1 MNVPKLLKI
10 ILAGVI
16 AASLICLIIG
26 AATYF
31 PALGSLPQTGA
42 QDYAVLVKERA
53 ASMRLGMLIIMVG
66 CASLGM
72 AVLALLGI
80 VIYGRLK
87 DLNGNN
93 IQNNDKTE

>member
-1 MNVPKLLKI
+1 MNVQKLLKI

-31 PALGSLPQTGA
+31 PALGSLSQTGA

-53 ASMRLGMLIIMVG
+53 ASMRLGMLIMMVG

-93 IQNNDKTE
+93 IQNNDRTE